1 MEQGMDWIARLQNA
15 IDYVEDHLTEELD
28 YGEIA
33 GHAYSSSFYFQ
44 RIFGILCG
52 FTLGEYIR
60 NRRLT
65 LAGSDLASTNC
76 KVIDAALKYGYDSPE
91 SFSRAFTKFH
101 GVTPTEARSNRARLK
116 SFSRISVKLV
126 LEGGTMMDYRIE
138 KKEAFQVIA
147 WRKRFAGGD
156 EITQKS
162 IRDAWRQCGE
172 NGTINQLCRYLK
184 PENPFGANVLGICFD
199 NPHQAEFDYAIGV
212 YYDGE
217 RMAEQLTVEEV
228 PASTWMVFPC
238 KGKMPEAFQELYRK
252 IYTEVFPTSRYQPS
266 CGMCIEAYPGDE
278 VDSEDYSCEIWLS
291 VEAKDGD
298 SRTA

>member
-1 MEQGMDWIARLQNA
+1 MEKEMNWITRLQNA
-15 IDYVEDHLTEELD
+15 IDYVEAHLTEELD

-33 GHAYSSSFYFQ
+33 RQAYSSSFYFQ

-65 LAGSDLASTNC
+65 LAGSELASTGC
-76 KVIDAALKYGYDSPE
+76 KVIDAAMKYGYDSPE

-101 GVTPTEARSNRARLK
+101 GITPAQARSDRASLK

-126 LEGGTMMDYRIE
+126 LEGGAMMDYRIE
-138 KKEAFQVIA
+138 KKEAFQVVA
-147 WRKRFAGGD
+147 WRKRFSGGD

-162 IRDAWRQCGE
+162 IHEAWQQCGS
-172 NGTINQLCRYLK
+172 NGVIGQLCRHLK

-199 NPHQAEFDYAIGV
+199 NPNQAEFDYAIGV

-217 RMAEQLTVEEV
+217 EEAGPLTVEEV
-228 PASTWMVFPC
+228 PAADWMVFPC
-238 KGKMPEAFQELYRK
+238 KGKMPEAFQELYRR
-252 IYTEVFPTSRYQPS
+252 IYTEVFPTSRYRPT
-266 CGMCIEAYPGDE
+266 GMCIEAYPGDE
-278 VDSEDYSCEIWLS
+278 VDSEAFSCEIWLS
-291 VEAKDGD
+291 VEAGN
-298 SRTA
+298 